1 MRVLYICYDGILND
15 LGQTQVLPYIFG
27 LNKNGYKFIIFSFE
41 RSDRKKEE
49 FSAQEKILKDKDIKW
64 YHLPFYPGKSHR
76 LLRLIFGILKL
87 HFIFKKN
94 QIKLVHLRSIN
105 SGTILLLSRI
115 KCKYI
120 YDIRSFAG
128 QLEDYGL
135 IRKSSRLGRLFSFFE
150 KILINNASGIVVLDK
165 SGSSYIKN
173 NFSLNTP
180 YKIIPTATEIK
191 KYKIIDFKKHS
202 NKKTIKFV
210 LLGGADFP
218 YLPKK
223 ALEFA
228 KFLLS
233 NNINCSLD
241 IINQR
246 HHKVI
251 AEVIKETDFP
261 RDKVKVFPLKPN
273 QVFQTLPKYDCGLVF
288 IETGKWIKMS
298 SPTKIGEYLA
308 AGLHI
313 VGLEGIE
320 VLDRLSKETNCVDI
334 LPRNL
339 KKQKY
344 NINSITKI
352 VEKIKNIKRI
362 DNSIEIAKK
371 YYSLEKALK
380 KYLELYEIILI

>member
-1 MRVLYICYDGILND
+1 MRVLYLCYDGILDD

-49 FSAQEKILKDKDIKW
+49 FLNQKKILKEKDIKW

-76 LLRLIFGILKL
+76 FLRLIFGILKL
-87 HFIFKKN
+87 YFIFKKN
-94 QIKLVHLRSIN
+94 KINLVHVRSIN
-105 SGTILLLSRI
+105 AGTLLLLSRI

-128 QLEDYGL
+128 QLQDYGL
-135 IRKSSRLGRLFSFFE
+135 IRKNSKLGRLFLFFE
-150 KILINNASGIVVLDK
+150 KILINNASGIIVLDK
-165 SGSSYIKN
+165 SGSNYIKN
-173 NFSLNTP
+173 NFSLNIP
-180 YKIIPTATEIK
+180 YKIIPTATDIN
-191 KYKIIDFKKHS
+191 KYKIMDFERNS
-202 NKKTIKFV
+202 NKKIIKFV
-210 LLGGADFP
+210 FLGGADFP

-223 ALEFA
+223 ALEFT

-233 NNINCSLD
+233 NNINCCVD
-241 IINQR
+241 IINRR

-251 AEVIKETDFP
+251 AEVIKEIDFP
-261 RDKVKVFPLKPN
+261 RDKIKVFPLKPN
-273 QVFQTLPKYDCGLVF
+273 QIFQNLPKYDCGLVF
-288 IETGKWIKMS
+288 IETGEWIKMS
-298 SPTKIGEYLA
+298 SPTKIGEYLS

-320 VLDRLSKETNCVDI
+320 VLDRLSRETNCVDI

-339 KKQKY
+339 KDEKY
-344 NINSITKI
+344 SINSIKKI
-352 VEKIKNIKRI
+352 VEKIKNIERI
-362 DNSIEIAKK
+362 DNSIEIAKR

-380 KYLELYEIILI
+380 KYLELYEIIRI